1 MTLAVLID
9 FLTINLEEN
18 SEQLR
23 HKLTAAETEK
33 KRMAAEMGKLNTENE
48 ANLGRLEELKKRIVA
63 DAQAHAQERGKLQKR
78 FDADYA
84 VFLGRKGEFNESLRL
99 RCVFCP
105 QENQV
110 PLTSFLF
117 HVAREHMFDQ
127 ARGMTN
133 CSSKIILMY
142 FNQCFGSGSAFKK
155 AARIRIR
162 MDRCGSES
170 GLLLRV

>member
-133 CSSKIILMY
+133 CSSLKLFLCILTSVSDPDPHLKRPP
-142 FNQCFGSGSAFKK
+142 GSGSAWID
-155 AARIRIR
+155 A
-162 MDRCGSES
+162 DLNPDCS
-170 GLLLRV
+170 